1 MLIQNNYFSSK
12 TFSNRF
18 TPIARPSLSVNK
30 SQVVNYGSQIS
41 FSARE
46 KYFYVQMSKKMAY
59 ALRHKPEECGLKLDK
74 DGFTSVDGVLGFLRS
89 NKGFGDVTMQ
99 DINDMMATLDK
110 KRFELKDNNIR
121 AYYGHSCLQ
130 KIEKIAS
137 KPPEVLYHGTSRM
150 AAEKILNEGITP
162 QSRQFV
168 HMSSDI
174 ETATKVGKR
183 YDKTPVILAIDT
195 QKADRDGLKF
205 YLGNQTTWLSEYIP
219 PEYISILK

>member
-1 MLIQNNYFSSK
+1 MLIQNNYLNLCCSR
-12 TFSNRF
+12 NRF
-18 TPIARPSLSVNK
+18 AFMARPSYAVNK
-30 SQVVNYGSQIS
+30 SQVVHNGSQIS

-89 NKGFGDVTMQ
+89 NKGFDDVTMQ

-137 KPPEVLYHGTSRM
+137 KPPEVLYHGTSHE
-150 AAEKILNEGITP
+150 AAEKILKEGIKP

-168 HMSSDI
+168 HMSSDV

-183 YDKTPVILAIDT
+183 YDKSPVVLMIDT
-195 QKADRDGLKF
+195 QKADNDGLKF
-205 YLGNQTTWLSEYIP
+205 YFGNQTTWLSEYIP
-219 PEYISILK
+219 PEYISIIK